1 MRQYRLASQPCPQGA
16 QDGFAAQIGI
26 AEKSAATEVRTG
38 CRRGI
43 DGVLDGAGNAGRQA
57 AGTHARRTGR
67 SVAPFRG
74 LVIDEDTAELL
85 VSMSAATI
93 DRRLASEPWS
103 RDL

>member
-16 QDGFAAQIGI
+16 QIGAAAQDRHC
-26 AEKSAATEVRTG
+26 KKCPTTEVRTR
-38 CRRGI
+38 CHRGI
-43 DGVLDGAGNAGRQA
+43 DGVLDGVGNAGRQA

-67 SVAPFRG
+67 SVASFRG